1 MEASAGADE
10 QAVREVHRTWIAAV
24 NAGDLDRLWSLMTD
38 DVVFVN
44 PGEAPFGRDRFR
56 EAFTAG
62 HRDFRIQCAS
72 EPEEVVVAGELAH
85 TVSRDTLSLVP
96 RAGGATARFAGYRLT
111 VYRKQA
117 GRWLLARDAHTVLPE
132 PGCS

>member
-1 MEASAGADE
+1 MSPDE
-10 QAVREVHRTWIAAV
+10 SAVRDLHRTWIDAV
-24 NAGDLDRLWSLMTD
+24 NGGDLDRLLSLMTD

-44 PGEAPFGRDRFR
+44 PGEAPFGRERFR
-56 EAFTAG
+56 AAFTAG
-62 HRDFRIQCAS
+62 HRDFQIRCAS
-72 EPEEVVVAGELAH
+72 EPEDVVVAGELAH

-96 RAGGATARFAGYRLT
+96 RAGGATSRFAGYRLT

-132 PGCS
+132 HG